1 MKKNGF
7 TLMELL
13 GVIVILGLICLVAFP
28 PILDTV
34 RKNKNNI
41 NEATYQIIYS
51 AANIYINNH
60 KSEFE
65 LVENNEYCIKIQTL
79 IDEDNLTSDLKDPDT
94 NLEFN
99 TNKYVKVLV
108 KDAKYT
114 YSIVDNCE
122 GV

>member
-41 NEATYQIIYS
+41 SEATYQIIYS
-51 AANIYINNH
+51 AASIYINNH
-60 KSEFE
+60 ESDFG
-65 LVENNEYCIKIQTL
+65 LVEDNEYCIKIQTL
-79 IDEDNLTSDLKDPDT
+79 IDEDNLSGDLKDPDT
-94 NLEFN
+94 NLKFDS
-99 TNKYVKVLV
+99 NKYVKVLV
-108 KDAKYT
+108 KNNKYT